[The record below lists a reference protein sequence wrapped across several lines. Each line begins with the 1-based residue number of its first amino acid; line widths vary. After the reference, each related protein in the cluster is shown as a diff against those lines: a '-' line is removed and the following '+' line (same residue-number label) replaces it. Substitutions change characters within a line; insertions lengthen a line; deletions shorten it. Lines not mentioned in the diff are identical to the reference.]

1 MKTFKEWYKEISGKE
16 ISNTIL
22 YNGNWLRQRVCPW
35 QYLAL
40 AANLLFCSPAH
51 TLMMKIISTVPVAWE
66 QMIERRNQNE
76 SNWYYSPY

>member
-35 QYLAL
+35 
-40 AANLLFCSPAH
+40 
-51 TLMMKIISTVPVAWE
+51 
-66 QMIERRNQNE
+66 
-76 SNWYYSPY
+76 